1 MQIDRSLL
9 VAPGGTNSE
18 RRYGAGVEGA
28 EGLDQR
34 AITAQYDRVAPLYR
48 ALSPLFLINPRLR
61 RKAMRAM
68 ALRSGDDA
76 LEVGVGSGRNLPY
89 LLDAV
94 GPRGS
99 VTGVDLSPGMLAEA
113 RKLVDRR
120 GAANVELIE
129 ASAATVELD
138 RDFDAVLFS
147 LSYSV
152 IPAEVRPAALAR
164 AWERLRPGGR
174 LVVFDGGIARTR
186 LRPLL
191 APIVR
196 QLTKLGPGNPDTNPE
211 DDLAR
216 LGEVVSERA
225 LLDIYFVYT
234 VTKRS
239 T

>member
-1 MQIDRSLL
+1 MGQ
-9 VAPGGTNSE
+9 VA
-18 RRYGAGVEGA
+18 
-28 EGLDQR
+28 GLDQDS
-34 AITAQYDRVAPLYR
+34 ITAQYDRVAPFYR

-61 RKAMRAM
+61 RKAVAAM
-68 ALRSGDDA
+68 GLRPGDNV
-76 LEVGVGSGRNLPY
+76 LEIGVGSGRNLPY

-94 GPRGS
+94 GLRGS
-99 VTGVDLSPGMLAEA
+99 VVGVDLSAGMLAEA
-113 RKLVDRR
+113 GKLLARL
-120 GAANVELIE
+120 GAANVILIE
-129 ASAATVELD
+129 SDAATVSLG

-174 LVVFDGGIARTR
+174 MVVFDGGLARTR

-191 APIVR
+191 DPIVR
-196 QLTKLGPGNPDTNPE
+196 QLTKLGPGNPDTNPV

-234 VTKRS
+234 VTKP
-239 T
+239 TTV

>member
-1 MQIDRSLL
+1 M
-9 VAPGGTNSE
+9 AGTA
-18 RRYGAGVEGA
+18 RLGQ
-28 EGLDQR
+28 D
-34 AITAQYDRVAPLYR
+34 AITAQYDRVAPWYR
-48 ALSPLFLINPRLR
+48 ALSPLFLINPLLR
-61 RKAMRAM
+61 RKAVAAM
-68 ALRSGDDA
+68 GLRPGNAA

-89 LLDAV
+89 LLNAV
-94 GPRGS
+94 GPAGS
-99 VTGVDLSPGMLAEA
+99 VTGIDLSPGMLAEA
-113 RKLVDRR
+113 RKLVARR
-120 GAANVELIE
+120 GAANVELTQAD
-129 ASAATVELD
+129 ASTVELD

-152 IPAEVRPAALAR
+152 IPADVRPAALAR

-186 LRPLL
+186 LRPVI
-191 APIVR
+191 APIAR
-196 QLTKLGPGNPDTNPE
+196 QLTKLGPGHPDTNPE

-239 T
+239 

>member
-1 MQIDRSLL
+1 
-9 VAPGGTNSE
+9 VALS
-18 RRYGAGVEGA
+18 ASV
-28 EGLDQR
+28 DQD
-34 AITAQYDRVAPLYR
+34 AITAGYDRVAPWYR
-48 ALSPLFLINPRLR
+48 ALSLLFLINPRLR
-61 RKAMRAM
+61 RKAVAAM
-68 ALRSGDDA
+68 ALRAGDQA

-89 LLDAV
+89 LLDAL
-94 GPRGS
+94 GPRGV
-99 VTGVDLSPGMLAEA
+99 VTGVDLSAGMLTEA

-129 ASAATVELD
+129 SDASTVELD
-138 RDFDAVLFS
+138 REFDAVLFS

-152 IPAEVRPAALAR
+152 IPADARPAALDR
-164 AWERLRPGGR
+164 AWERLRAGGR

-186 LRPLL
+186 LRPIL

-196 QLTKLGPGNPDTNPE
+196 QLTKLGPGHPDTNPE

-234 VTKRS
+234 VTKA
-239 T
+239 TA

>member
-1 MQIDRSLL
+1 M
-9 VAPGGTNSE
+9 
-18 RRYGAGVEGA
+18 EGA
-28 EGLDQR
+28 AGLDQG
-34 AITAQYDRVAPLYR
+34 AITAQYDRIAPLYR

-61 RKAMRAM
+61 RKAVAAM
-68 ALRSGDDA
+68 ALQPEDDV

-99 VTGVDLSPGMLAEA
+99 VTGVDLSAGMLAEA

-120 GAANVELIE
+120 GAANVSLIE
-129 ASAATVELD
+129 SDAATVALD

-152 IPAEVRPAALAR
+152 IPADARPAALAR
-164 AWERLRPGGR
+164 AWERLRPGR
-174 LVVFDGGIARTR
+174 HLVVFDGGISRTR

-191 APIVR
+191 VPIVR
-196 QLTKLGPGNPDTNPE
+196 QLTKLGPGHPDTNPV

-216 LGEVVSERA
+216 LGEVVCERA

-234 VTKRS
+234 VSKPATA
-239 T
+239 